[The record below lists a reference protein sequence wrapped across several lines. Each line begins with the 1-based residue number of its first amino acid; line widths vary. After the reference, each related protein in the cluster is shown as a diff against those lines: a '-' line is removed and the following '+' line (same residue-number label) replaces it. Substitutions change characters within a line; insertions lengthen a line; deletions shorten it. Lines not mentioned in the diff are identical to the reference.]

1 LYLLPSEA
9 LLDLNPI
16 EQVFSK
22 DKGLRRRAVA
32 RTREPLIGV
41 LRRALSAVTARD
53 ARGLI
58 EHCGYRLPAQS
69 LLTSALCAQLVDMA

>member
-1 LYLLPSEA
+1 LYPPPSEA

-22 DKGLRRRAVA
+22 DKWLRQRAVA
-32 RTREPLIGV
+32 RTREALSGA
-41 LRRALSAVTARD
+41 LGRALSAVTARD

-58 EHCGYRLPAQS
+58 EHCGYRLPDQS
-69 LLTSALCAQLVDMA
+69 LLTSASCAQLVGMA